1 MSGRASHQF
10 IKRKCETNT
19 CCQRQDGFSANDPN
33 MDTMVNVIKTRTR
46 ASCCFSVPIDIC
58 DFYGATG
65 CGDPGDTTPNDG
77 VFSTDPN
84 HISITQEPTIP
95 PGSVTDGL
103 VFRVESFF
111 TTNRGGLRDLNA
123 FIPGA
128 PQGLDA
134 QEHVEEPF
142 NVTILRQD
150 ASASS
155 ALIHNHPDS
164 FIVDTPME
172 TLNGGFALGSL
183 DFLFRKIFET
193 YDGLLLP
200 QQIGSLGHESG
211 FLSLTNPNEFEFG
224 TPNVVQ
230 IIWPENIDWT
240 LQFVGPNNKR
250 YVYSAVSRKNHPS
263 GETQC
268 NVTET
273 DLNNPANPTVQLN
286 TFACTKAWAIP
297 CDPIE
302 YITTRHQF
310 DMSFPGTTG
319 CTGITDGVVCVDEMT
334 IENFGV
340 RLKNRECLCDTF
352 LDDSSLPETSLAGLT
367 GPEANGR
374 IIVDLLNKHFQ
385 SHNATKGWLALN
397 DIQYGYIRIV
407 HPDNI
412 LFFDI
417 TLTKNFFKA
426 GGVPCAQCN
435 ETQSFKQGGLTVFRK
450 PNEDFETVIT
460 STNNCIMNGQCWSS
474 ESDMRGCFLLDTE
487 L

>member
-19 CCQRQDGFSANDPN
+19 CCQRQDGFSANDPDI
-33 MDTMVNVIKTRTR
+33 DTRVNVIRTRTR

-58 DFYGATG
+58 DFYGGTG
-65 CGDPGDTTPNDG
+65 CTGPGDTTPNDG
-77 VFSTDPN
+77 VFSTNPN
-84 HISITQEPTIP
+84 HPSTTDSPPVP
-95 PGSVTDGL
+95 PGALGDGL
-103 VFRVESFF
+103 VFKVESFV
-111 TTNRGGLRDLNA
+111 TTNRGGFRTGEFLT
-123 FIPGA
+123 GA
-128 PQGLDA
+128 GANPDLDA

-155 ALIHNHPDS
+155 ALIQNHPDS

-172 TLNGGFALGSL
+172 TLNGGYALGSL

-250 YVYSAVSRKNHPS
+250 YVYSAISRKNHPS

-268 NVTET
+268 SVTET
-273 DLNNPANPTVQLN
+273 DLNVTPNPTIQLN
-286 TFACTKAWAIP
+286 TFTCTKAWAIP

-319 CTGITDGVVCVDEMT
+319 CTGITDGVLCVDEMKV
-334 IENFGV
+334 ENFNILI
-340 RLKNRECLCDTF
+340 RNRDCLCDSF
-352 LDDSSLPETSLAGLT
+352 LDDSGLSATSLAGPT
-367 GPEANGR
+367 GPAANGQV
-374 IIVDLLNKHFQ
+374 IVDLLNKLFQ
-385 SHNATKGWLALN
+385 SNAVTKGWLALN

-407 HPDNI
+407 HPDNV

-435 ETQSFKQGGLTVFRK
+435 ETQTFKQGGLTIFKK

-460 STNNCIMNGQCWSS
+460 STNSCIMNGQCWSS

-487 L
+487 